1 MPEAIQTAS
10 DPLEEQAADVAA
22 SHVWG
27 EDFQEMVALA

>member
-10 DPLEEQAADVAA
+10 DRLEEQAADVAA

-27 EDFQEMVALA
+27 EDLQEMVA